1 MKSVEEQIKGH
12 KVRLFSSA
20 GIGNVKEAETRAT
33 ASLLSM
39 VKAVSEFGEFFIK
52 NAGGFKGK
60 PECSTEVSFVHKP
73 SKKVSR
79 PDGVIVVVRGKKQWR
94 ALVEVKVG
102 SNPLDQSQFDRYHG
116 IASDEKFDALITISN
131 QIALP
136 NGLPPL
142 KVDKR
147 RLKRVRVAHIS
158 WERLL
163 SEAQY
168 LILQKGV
175 YDVDQNYMLKEW
187 IRYVNDPM
195 SKIVVAPRVNQNW
208 NSILSAAS
216 SDRLRSVKSDI
227 SEFSGIWAAFLR
239 VQAFRLRAQLG
250 EKVDVRLKPDER
262 KDPQTYIKNLDVV
275 AIETGKYDSSLVIPH
290 TAGDLQ
296 VLLDLRSKR
305 VFYEVQITPP
315 NDKMRKG
322 QITWIV
328 NQLKKLV
335 DVPSDLKLIVDWKK
349 KGIVSQVNIN
359 EIEEKRE
366 NLDYDFEGNL
376 VASNLEIKT
385 FRIHLETRLSRKKTT
400 VFNDIGGNLESFY
413 RSVVE
418 HLQVY
423 TPRAPK
429 LKSNNDEN
437 RPAKNSSSPN
447 NSELSQ
453 IDSSD
458 IPSWWNLTPE

>member
-1 MKSVEEQIKGH
+1 M
-12 KVRLFSSA
+12 
-20 GIGNVKEAETRAT
+20 
-33 ASLLSM
+33 
-39 VKAVSEFGEFFIK
+39 
-52 NAGGFKGK
+52 
-60 PECSTEVSFVHKP
+60 
-73 SKKVSR
+73 
-79 PDGVIVVVRGKKQWR
+79 
-94 ALVEVKVG
+94 
-102 SNPLDQSQFDRYHG
+102 
-116 IASDEKFDALITISN
+116 
-131 QIALP
+131 
-136 NGLPPL
+136 
-142 KVDKR
+142 
-147 RLKRVRVAHIS
+147 AHIS